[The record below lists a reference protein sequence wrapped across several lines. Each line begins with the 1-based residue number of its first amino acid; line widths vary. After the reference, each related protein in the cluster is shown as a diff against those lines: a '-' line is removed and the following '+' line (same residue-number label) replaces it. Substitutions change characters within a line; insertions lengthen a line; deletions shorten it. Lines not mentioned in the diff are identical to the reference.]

1 MPGWVTS
8 IVSQAAELGLFFAA
22 AAALA
27 MGMLG
32 LR

>member
-1 MPGWVTS
+1 MFGS
-8 IVSQAAELGLFFAA
+8 ILSHVAELGIFFAA

-27 MGMLG
+27 AGMLG

>member
-1 MPGWVTS
+1 MQAKLVS
-8 IVSQAAELGLFFAA
+8 IVSEAAELGIFFAA

-27 MGMLG
+27 GGLLG

>member
-1 MPGWVTS
+1 MQDIVTTVLS
-8 IVSQAAELGLFFAA
+8 YAAELGVFFAA

-27 MGMLG
+27 FGALA

>member
-1 MPGWVTS
+1 MQGKIVTICS
-8 IVSQAAELGLFFAA
+8 RLAEVGVFMGA

-27 MGMLG
+27 AGMLG